1 MIIAKIIDNVW
12 ATRKDE
18 SLNGLKF
25 MIAQLENGEKIVVCD
40 YIGAGTGDMVLITKG
55 SGARK
60 VLENESIPI
69 DAVTIGI
76 IDGFEE
82 GE

>member
-1 MIIAKIIDNVW
+1 M
-12 ATRKDE
+12 
-18 SLNGLKF
+18 
-25 MIAQLENGEKIVVCD
+25 
-40 YIGAGTGDMVLITKG
+40 TKG